1 MPQVNARIV
10 ECVAAMAKYNPFF
23 EKAGMTLT
31 GTMELQP
38 DQKKL
43 LAFIES
49 AGGKVS
55 LLHNKALC
63 KAFLNNLN
71 PAKMSEL
78 QNILIQNI
86 GDVGGSSPGRMAQ
99 LQKNMNEGNLS
110 ETLIDLLPVERCYLY
125 WVNPVSQE
133 QTTLSERSTG
143 TST

>member
-1 MPQVNARIV
+1 V

-23 EKAGMTLT
+23 EKAGMMLA

-49 AGGKVS
+49 ASGKVS

-71 PAKMSEL
+71 SAQMSQL
-78 QNILIQNI
+78 QTILEQNI
-86 GDVGGSSPGRMAQ
+86 GDAGGASPGRMAQ
-99 LQKNMNEGNLS
+99 LRKALGDGNFS
-110 ETLIDLLPVERCYLY
+110 ETLTNLLPVQRCYLY
-125 WVNPVSQE
+125 WVNSAYRE
-133 QTTLSERSTG
+133 KGSGIT
-143 TST
+143 

>member
-1 MPQVNARIV
+1 MPQVNTRIV

-23 EKAGMTLT
+23 EKAGMTLV
-31 GTMELQP
+31 GKMQLQH

-71 PAKMSEL
+71 PAQMSEL
-78 QNILIQNI
+78 QNILVQNI
-86 GDVGGSSPGRMAQ
+86 SDVGGSSPGRMEQ
-99 LQKNMNEGNLS
+99 LQKNMDEGNFS
-110 ETLIDLLPVERCYLY
+110 ETLIDLLPVERYYLY
-125 WVNPVSQE
+125 WVNSAYQE
-133 QTTLSERSTG
+133 KAVDS
-143 TST
+143 